1 MAYQYSNAA
10 REIASIKK
18 ISTRCLLMV
27 LASAVDSKTGTCFHS
42 VACLMH
48 WSQLAKGTFYQAVE
62 ELEKAGILKRE
73 RRRKG
78 NRTNLWTLDIKV
90 MESKR
95 VSWDSI
101 KPKDVA
107 PEPQD
112 EPDSGLGLPDVVK
125 KAFEDDEPRMI
136 DDEQEEASLQEFCQ
150 YTNKAMKQ
158 KPGTDGYFSPHKIRK
173 IAEDNRVSL
182 SRVQDV
188 MSWMTSEAELGHL
201 GRYIPDISR
210 DCRHITILSFQKA
223 WSKIADIFDRQGR
236 FETPLTVSKAFEIEE
251 E

>member
-27 LASAVDSKTGTCFHS
+27 LASAVDSKTGTGYHS
-42 VACLMH
+42 VACLRH
-48 WSQLAKGTFYQAVE
+48 WSQLSKGTFYQAVE
-62 ELEKAGILKRE
+62 ELEKEGILRRE

-78 NRTNLWTLDIKV
+78 NRTNVWTLDIKV

-101 KPKDVA
+101 KPKDDA

-112 EPDSGLGLPDVVK
+112 EPDSGLGLSDAVK
-125 KAFEDDEPRMI
+125 KAFEDDEPQMT
-136 DDEQEEASLQEFCQ
+136 DEEQEEANLQEFCQ
-150 YTNKAMKQ
+150 YRNKEMKQ
-158 KPGTDGYFSPHKIRK
+158 KPGTDGYYSPHKIRK
-173 IAEDNRVSL
+173 IAEDNRVPL
-182 SRVQDV
+182 SRVLDV
-188 MSWMTSEAELGHL
+188 ISWATAQAESGHL
-201 GRYIPDISR
+201 GRYIPNIPR

-223 WSKIADIFDRQGR
+223 WSKIADIYDRQGVE
-236 FETPLTVSKAFEIEE
+236 ETLTVSKAFEIEAE
-251 E
+251 